1 MPGFDRTGPRGLG
14 PMSGRGRGLCIES
27 GAYAGGRFGGFG
39 RGWRHRFFN
48 RASAGRFFGMGL
60 ARYEPDLSSNEK
72 MEMLQSE
79 ADYFERELKNIRE
92 EIEDLKKNKNKTED
106 IA

>member
-14 PMSGRGRGLCIES
+14 PMSGRGMGLCREY
-27 GAYAGGRFGGFG
+27 GQYAGGRFGGFG

-48 RASAGRFFGMGL
+48 TALPGRFYGMGFD
-60 ARYEPDLSSNEK
+60 RYEPDLSSNEK

-79 ADYFERELKNIRE
+79 ADYFERELKSIRK
-92 EIEDLKKNKNKTED
+92 EIDKLKKNKNITDD